1 MSVRECRG
9 TANHQNAPPYQIT
22 SRRGLH
28 WLQPSNNGKPT
39 SFTKKLCSYFQV
51 RHWNSSQIKSSVKAP
66 AVSTTC
72 PSKTSCANVMAL
84 LMCSNVRRDASK
96 ASRHAPKERSPP
108 LSCKRRKMLCKN
120 SVCIR
125 VAFKYSLIAV
135 SAVAESTPGSI
146 GVSSMISPF
155 FQKLA
160 GCASMR
166 RSMKSLQRRTVSLV
180 FHTVNKALELCSD
193 SSICSSFRKSKYNQ
207 VQGQGDCG
215 PVEACLACAVSPVSH
230 LIERQQVHTRDTAH
244 ARHASTGTFEAPWI
258 KLSRLAKFAYIL

>member
-108 LSCKRRKMLCKN
+108 LFCKRPKMLCKN

-125 VAFKYSLIAV
+125 LAFKYSLIAV

-160 GCASMR
+160 SCASMR
-166 RSMKSLQRRTVSLV
+166 RSMRSLQRRTTFRSVTARRTVSLV
-180 FHTVNKALELCSD
+180 FHTVNKTLELCSD

-207 VQGQGDCG
+207 VQGRAIVD
-215 PVEACLACAVSPVSH
+215 P
-230 LIERQQVHTRDTAH
+230 
-244 ARHASTGTFEAPWI
+244 
-258 KLSRLAKFAYIL
+258 